1 MLSFDEISV
10 TPIVYS
16 TTDTTEHLTTRPAN
30 LGVPVFYMQQIL
42 ETYVDIY
49 IASALQA
56 GCARKTF
63 TLKDYMYSR
72 LRVFLLSLSSIP
84 KKTAAHQKERDDN
97 GLTFR

>member
-16 TTDTTEHLTTRPAN
+16 TTDTTEHLTTRPAK
-30 LGVPVFYMQQIL
+30 LGVPVFYRKHIL

-56 GCARKTF
+56 GCARKMF

-72 LRVFLLSLSSIP
+72 LRVFLLSLSSIA
-84 KKTAAHQKERDDN
+84 KKTAAHQKERDDD